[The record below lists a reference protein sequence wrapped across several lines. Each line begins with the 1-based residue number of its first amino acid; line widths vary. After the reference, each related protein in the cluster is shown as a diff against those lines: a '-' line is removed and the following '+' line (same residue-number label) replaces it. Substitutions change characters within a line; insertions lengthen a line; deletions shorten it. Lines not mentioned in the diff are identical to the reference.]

1 MADAERDAR
10 TRAEIAGTAAAH
22 RQLLDDLAP
31 LTDGAA
37 RGPSLLPGWT
47 VGHVVTHL
55 ARNADAFTAVTEA
68 ALRGE
73 VGDVYP
79 GGPEGRNADI
89 EAGAGRPA
97 AALVEDVTR
106 ACGALEA
113 VWARTDGA
121 TWRNGQAGMFGRGD
135 DRFPLSWLP
144 YRRWRE
150 AAVHRTDLGLSP
162 EPFWSTWPADFVTCE
177 LAASLPAL
185 AGRLPE
191 DVGIRLTIT
200 DAVADDGEVVD
211 VVRGDAAPVTGRIAR
226 AELVAWLMGRAA
238 RADLPPLG
246 PWIPR
251 QPHP

>member
-1 MADAERDAR
+1 MGDADLDAH

-22 RQLLDDLAP
+22 RQLLAELAG
-31 LTDGAA
+31 LTDDVA

-68 ALRGE
+68 ARRGE

-79 GGPEGRNADI
+79 GGPDRRNADI
-89 EAGAGRPA
+89 EAGAGRSA
-97 AALVEDVTR
+97 AALVEDVRR
-106 ACGALEA
+106 ACRELEE

-121 TWRNGQAGMFGRGD
+121 TWRSGQAGMFGAGD

-162 EPFWSTWPADFVTCE
+162 EPFWSTWPDDFVASE

-191 DVGIRLTIT
+191 DVGVRLTLT
-200 DAVADDGEVVD
+200 DDDGVVD
-211 VVRGDAAPVTGRIAR
+211 VSRGAAAPVEARIAR
-226 AELVAWLMGRAA
+226 AELVAWLLGRAA
-238 RADLPPLG
+238 RDDLPPLA
-246 PWIPR
+246 PWMPR
-251 QPHP
+251 QPRP